1 MAQNISS
8 PIPFRSSILP
18 LASTIFVSRTL
29 SAPRPYFLIMEPY
42 APPVMCPTIPK
53 LEHKPAGKLWTLLF
67 SAILQVQHYKRFFD
81 LRDIRQ
87 AFVVVTAASDAHMSS
102 KFLGTDED
110 DGSLDVRLVE
120 RFEYESRFRHGL
132 CQVPEILS
140 CGLKDFA
147 EHGNVFGRSE
157 KRTFEWERNMN

>member
-1 MAQNISS
+1 M
-8 PIPFRSSILP
+8 R
-18 LASTIFVSRTL
+18 
-29 SAPRPYFLIMEPY
+29 YFLSDPSMIAKIY
-42 APPVMCPTIPK
+42 LLSFYLPVVKFTNCSTSLNPTTIVFNINVD
-53 LEHKPAGKLWTLLF
+53 F
-67 SAILQVQHYKRFFD
+67 SQLGQVHHYKRFFD

-87 AFVVVTAASDAHMSS
+87 AFVVVTAASDAYMSS
-102 KFLGTDED
+102 KFLGTD

-140 CGLKDFA
+140 CRLKDFA

-157 KRTFEWERNMN
+157 KRTFEWERNMRVFMETVYELILEGS

>member
-1 MAQNISS
+1 MKIYLLS
-8 PIPFRSSILP
+8 FYLP
-18 LASTIFVSRTL
+18 VVKLTNCSTSLNPSTIVFNINVDFS
-29 SAPRPYFLIMEPY
+29 
-42 APPVMCPTIPK
+42 
-53 LEHKPAGKLWTLLF
+53 LLG
-67 SAILQVQHYKRFFD
+67 QVQHYKRFFD

-87 AFVVVTAASDAHMSS
+87 AFVVVTAAYDAHMSS
-102 KFLGTDED
+102 KFLGTD

-147 EHGNVFGRSE
+147 EHGNVFGKSE
-157 KRTFEWERNMN
+157 KRTFEWERNMRVFMETVYELILEGS